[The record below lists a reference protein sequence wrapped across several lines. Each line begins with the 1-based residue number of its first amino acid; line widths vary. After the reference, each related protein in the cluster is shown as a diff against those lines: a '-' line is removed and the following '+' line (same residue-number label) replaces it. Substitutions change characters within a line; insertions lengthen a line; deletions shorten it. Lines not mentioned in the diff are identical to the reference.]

1 MLKGH
6 LNWGPCPDIHVVN
19 GESWPYPIGSMVLLY
34 MVTFT
39 INIPQMLACIYIY
52 IIHGYYGYVG
62 HIKPRRMMEVL
73 RFFWVS
79 PSDPCPSFRDMMFMD
94 VSRQHVKPDLIM
106 KIMVSQGLQ

>member
-39 INIPQMLACIYIY
+39 INIPQMLAYIY
-52 IIHGYYGYVG
+52 ISYMDTMGMLAILNRVESWKYCDFFGCPRQIHV
-62 HIKPRRMMEVL
+62 PAFVT
-73 RFFWVS
+73 
-79 PSDPCPSFRDMMFMD
+79 
-94 VSRQHVKPDLIM
+94 
-106 KIMVSQGLQ
+106 